1 MQKLLLSTLLFLSSC
16 LMAQVSGI
24 ATLMG
29 ETNHS
34 GIKVLFTAASPSAKT
49 DSTYTDALGNYSK
62 TLAAGTYKITFS
74 KRTFNTTPYPQNVF
88 VNGVA
93 NLNPIELFNAV
104 VKNVSGNLSGV
115 WSKDTIYAITDVIT
129 IPENDS
135 LIIEP
140 GVTIYL
146 SYTAEHRGSIM
157 AYGTLKMQGT
167 ISDSIKVVPTKNQRF
182 LSKISI
188 STHKNTIFAFIYSKA
203 EIFEVFNDNY
213 LSVSNNTIANS
224 KFKGL
229 AVSLNGNNEIFNNLA
244 KKYATF
250 SYDRALFVS
259 QSNIYCNVFNYDTI
273 PAPFTNQDTS
283 MNSLN
288 VHNNIFNFYTTYTQ
302 PENFL
307 LITSK
312 GSNLSFKNN
321 YIKNYPGPIKIENN
335 GSFLEFKNN
344 TIKDTSYTWF
354 NISGK
359 YSNLH
364 IVNNIFNRVGLS
376 TDIPNPSFDFTQN
389 QYAAETSF
397 GNMIGA
403 GIPIAKNTQGLNIDT
418 YGNIIEAPKFTKIPL
433 LASDSPM
440 LGAGI
445 SGSNIGFYPYGTCL
459 EGYFKDWNKVDT
471 VDVVTSHDS
480 LSISG
485 KVYATNVSL
494 TNTLVKAVDT
504 KTYKEYSTLTDQD
517 GNFLLDS
524 LPMGTYY
531 IVTSP
536 NPSMTGSYQTTYY
549 PKKASLDQAEILS
562 LESNIFDMKI
572 YLVPSGPDAVDDLE
586 FTSFAYPNPFKDEL
600 VIQKTN
606 NEGII
611 VTDITG
617 RQMYSA
623 SEDKDHID
631 THAWPA
637 GIYMVKIQQKVLK
650 FVKE

>member
-62 TLAAGTYKITFS
+62 TLAAGTYKVTFS

-93 NLNPIELFNAV
+93 NLNPIELLDTV
-104 VKNVSGNLSGV
+104 IKKVSGDVSGV
-115 WSKDTIYAITDVIT
+115 WSKDTIYSIIDYCT
-129 IPENDS
+129 IPSNDS
-135 LIIEP
+135 LIVEP
-140 GVTIYL
+140 GVTI
-146 SYTAEHRGSIM
+146 SINTDRTSILGDGKLIM
-157 AYGTLKMQGT
+157 IGTKT
-167 ISDSIKVVPTKNQRF
+167 DSIKIISESDQHFVLALNSITIKYVDSRVSNFSVNNYSYPNTTN
-182 LSKISI
+182 SI
-188 STHKNTIFAFIYSKA
+188 S
-203 EIFEVFNDNY
+203 
-213 LSVSNNTIANS
+213 NS
-224 KFKGL
+224 KFIKLFTYFKG
-229 AVSLNGNNEIFNNLA
+229 SSDIFNN
-244 KKYATF
+244 KINSFF
-250 SYDRALFVS
+250 SFTMGEVNTL
-259 QSNIYCNVFNYDTI
+259 NIYCNVFNFDIDASLIQQPDQNSYSKVNVYD
-273 PAPFTNQDTS
+273 
-283 MNSLN
+283 
-288 VHNNIFNFYTTYTQ
+288 NIFNFNGIFGRLEFSFYMHIKNQ
-302 PENFL
+302 
-307 LITSK
+307 SK
-312 GSNLSFKNN
+312 IVWKNN
-321 YIKNYPGPIKIENN
+321 YMNRLSGNIFIINEGAY
-335 GSFLEFKNN
+335 LELSNN
-344 TIKDTSYTWF
+344 TFNLAETNTAI

-359 YSNLH
+359 SDQLH
-364 IVNNIFNRVGLS
+364 ISNNIFDRMKLT
-376 TDIPNPSFDFTQN
+376 TDIASPIFDFTKN
-389 QYAAETSF
+389 QFSSGGQIP
-397 GNMIGA
+397 GNIIGA
-403 GIPIAKNTQGLNIDT
+403 GIPLSTNAQGLNIDT

-433 LASDSPM
+433 LAPDSPM
-440 LGAGI
+440 LGTGVN
-445 SGSNIGFYPYGTCL
+445 GGNIGFYPTASCL
-459 EGYFKDWNKVDT
+459 EDYFHNWYVPKGP
-471 VDVVTSHDS
+471 DS

-504 KTYKEYSTLTDQD
+504 KTYKEYSTLTDHD

-524 LPMGTYY
+524 LPNGTYY

-606 NEGII
+606 NERII

-617 RQMYSA
+617 RQMYTA
-623 SEDKDHID
+623 SEDKYHID